1 MFDEKLARVL
11 NFTEEDLTANRQGY
25 MTKKQR
31 VKLRTMVRKRTIYQP
46 LGVFWIYLAVIFFLI
61 FSGAA
66 DTNGRDMR
74 GIVAVGF
81 VVASVAMGIYT
92 YYAWRRLHADLHKG
106 DVAMEAGRIA
116 LEVGMRGKNSLTVQY
131 TTFSINAET
140 LLAFR
145 NDAHYRIY
153 YAPHTKLILSAES
166 MKDE

>member
-11 NFTEEDLTANRQGY
+11 NFTEEDLVANRQGY
-25 MTKKQR
+25 MTKEQR
-31 VKLRTMVRKRTIYQP
+31 VKLRKMVIKRGIYQP
-46 LGVFWIYLAVIFFLI
+46 LGVFWIYTAVIFFLI

-66 DTNGRDMR
+66 HAQGRDLR
-74 GIVAVGF
+74 AISVVGF

-92 YYAWRRLHADLHKG
+92 YYAWRRLRDDLHKG

-116 LEVGMRGKNSLTVQY
+116 LEVGMRGRNSLTIQM
-131 TTFSINAET
+131 TTFAINAET

-145 NDAHYRIY
+145 NDARYRIY

-166 MKDE
+166 MKDD